1 MATLVK
7 QFMILQT
14 RGFLYDIP
22 EDQQVKV
29 MELATRTFRPPC
41 DMVVFKLISNP
52 PQPHETE
59 TVQYED
65 EGRTGVYHVRGLPK
79 KVYAKLDDYG
89 EPAKWNEMY
98 EKEVANELRKA
109 PNCRFT
115 ITFMLA
121 EDY

>member
-1 MATLVK
+1 MATLTK
-7 QFMILQT
+7 EFMILQT
-14 RGFLYDIP
+14 RGFMSDIP
-22 EDQQVKV
+22 EDLQAKIMV
-29 MELATRTFRPPC
+29 LSTRTFRPPC

-52 PQPHETE
+52 QQPHETE

-65 EGRTGVYHVRGLPK
+65 EGRTAVYYVQGLPK
-79 KVYAKLDDYG
+79 KAYAKLDDYG
-89 EPAKWNEMY
+89 DPATWNEIY
-98 EKEVANELRKA
+98 DKETADELRKA